1 MIKSVGVCNV
11 ERICKCTHKFRVSRI
26 YLIIIICCK
35 NQKLQFA
42 ILILLLPIMDSTRQQ
57 KVSRLIQKDLSNIFQ
72 VEGRG
77 MYANAMVTVTQVR
90 VSPDLA
96 VAKIYLS
103 IFAAGSIDKKDI
115 LEKIKLHSNVIRKNL
130 GIRIGKQVRVIPELE
145 FFIDDSLDY
154 IENIEE
160 LLKK

>member
-1 MIKSVGVCNV
+1 
-11 ERICKCTHKFRVSRI
+11 
-26 YLIIIICCK
+26 
-35 NQKLQFA
+35 
-42 ILILLLPIMDSTRQQ
+42 MDSTRQQ

-103 IFAAGSIDKKDI
+103 IFAAGSINKNDI
-115 LEKIKLHSNVIRKNL
+115 LEKIKLHSSAIRKNL

-154 IENIEE
+154 IENIEN